1 MAQLGNNIMVFLG
14 GTIIAGTRSN
24 EIQTDCEMMET
35 TNPDSGEWRK
45 FLAGRKQW
53 TGSTAFLV
61 LTASDIKKLLNV
73 GTTYTLQFR
82 DRTGTNVIQG
92 QAILKT
98 CKIESAKGSLVQ
110 GSFAFQ
116 GTGALAEPQS

>member
-1 MAQLGNNIMVFLG
+1 MIEV
-14 GTIIAGTRSN
+14 
-24 EIQTDCEMMET
+24 
-35 TNPDSGEWRK
+35 TNPNSAQWRQ

-53 TGSTAFLV
+53 TVNTAFLV
-61 LTASDIKKLLNV
+61 LSASDTQKLLNI

-82 DRTGTNVIQG
+82 DRSGSSILQG

-98 CKIESAKGSLVQ
+98 CKISAVRGNLAT

-116 GTGALAEPQS
+116 GTGSLTNQ